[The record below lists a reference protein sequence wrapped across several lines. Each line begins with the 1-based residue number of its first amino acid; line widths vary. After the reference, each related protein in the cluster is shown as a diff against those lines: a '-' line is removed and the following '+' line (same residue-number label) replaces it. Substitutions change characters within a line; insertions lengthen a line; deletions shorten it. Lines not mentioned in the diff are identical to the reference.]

1 MKKRLLAAA
10 LIMCMLFPDFSLTA
24 KAEENVDDFVVR
36 MKETYSVNIIEE
48 IPPTPEERQYHCGMQ
63 KII

>member
-1 MKKRLLAAA
+1 
-10 LIMCMLFPDFSLTA
+10 MCMLFPDFSLTA
-24 KAEENVDDFVVR
+24 KAEENVDDFVVH

-48 IPPTPEERQYHCGMQ
+48 IPPTPEERQYHCVMQ